1 MFRKRACLLSV
12 GLLCLAFAGVYL
24 WAADVPTAQEKR
36 DQANKAVKDGNYKNA
51 YDALRAL
58 ALDPKDDADK
68 VGADLTTALNC
79 LRNLGRVDEID
90 DFREAVI
97 TAHAKNWRLLQT
109 AAESFTSNE
118 WYGYM
123 VAGKFYRGNKRG
135 GGKWVYTVHRDRARA
150 LQLMQ
155 QAMPQAAGDQN
166 KADAASFFMTFGR
179 LILNGTRSHEAWRL
193 QSLTDLGK
201 LPDYEDG
208 YTDGGNRSGAPVDD
222 QGKPVYHRVP
232 KSYEAAASDGER
244 WRWMLVQAIELEAS
258 RACSP

>member
-1 MFRKRACLLSV
+1 MFRKRARLLGV

-36 DQANKAVKDGNYKNA
+36 DLANKAVKDGNYKNA

-79 LRNLGRVDEID
+79 LRNLGRTDEED
-90 DFREAVI
+90 DFREAVVS
-97 TAHAKNWRLLQT
+97 AHAKNWRLLQT
-109 AAESFTSNE
+109 AAMSFESNA

-123 VAGKFYRGNKRG
+123 VAGKFYRGNKNG
-135 GGKWVYTVHRDRARA
+135 GGKFVNTVHRDRARA
-150 LQLMQ
+150 LQLMR
-155 QAMPQAAGDQN
+155 QAMPLVAKDQN
-166 KADAASFFMTFGR
+166 KADSASFYMTFGR
-179 LILNGTRSHEAWRL
+179 LLLKGTGSHEAWRL
-193 QSLTDLGK
+193 QYLTDLAK

-208 YTDGGNRSGAPVDD
+208 NAYVGYRYGGNSRGAPVDD
-222 QGKPVYHRVP
+222 KGEPVYHRVP

-244 WRWMLVQAIELEAS
+244 
-258 RACSP
+258 